1 MMITDDIGKAL
12 QIASQLDAINK
23 ERRNIQSEATDIA
36 LNMIYNLEIYDRKSL
51 VVFDPSFHEGVVSL
65 VSSKMKEQYSLP
77 SAALTLAE
85 DGSV

>member
-36 LNMIYNLEIYDRKSL
+36 LNMI
-51 VVFDPSFHEGVVSL
+51 
-65 VSSKMKEQYSLP
+65 
-77 SAALTLAE
+77 
-85 DGSV
+85 